1 MIHEII
7 RTDAFTIQ
15 YVMKNVI
22 ITILF
27 ALLSFQGNCQFT
39 IELLGGLTSSIL
51 KEESIHDNNY
61 TRSYSRRYSGHLGFL
76 AGGKISDYSGLRSGL
91 IYASRGAVL
100 EDSGIPYFSGYTVTK
115 LKLDYLEIPILYA
128 FEPSNFR
135 IFFGPQ
141 YATLLSANVKD
152 ENSSQDIKSI
162 LNSGSFE
169 LRYGFSAH
177 SKSGLGYQL
186 HIISGLS
193 DILKSEEYSW
203 KGNSINLSLSYAVS
217 RSNSAPKKSKAV
229 DIPHRII
236 D

>member
-1 MIHEII
+1 MKKVTII
-7 RTDAFTIQ
+7 FLVAFI
-15 YVMKNVI
+15 
-22 ITILF
+22 
-27 ALLSFQGNCQFT
+27 SSQGNCQFN

-51 KEESIHDNNY
+51 KEESSYDNNY

-100 EDSGIPYFSGYTVTK
+100 EDSGILPFSGYSVTK
-115 LKLDYLEIPILYA
+115 LKLDYLEIPLLYS
-128 FEPSNFR
+128 FEPSSFR
-135 IFFGPQ
+135 IFIGPQ
-141 YATLLSANVKD
+141 YATLLFAKVKGD
-152 ENSSQDIKSI
+152 DTNQDSKSI

-177 SKSGLGYQL
+177 AKSGLGYQL

-203 KGNSINLSLSYAVS
+203 KGNSINLSLSYAVT
-217 RSNSAPKKSKAV
+217 RSNSAPTKSKAV